1 MITSAYA
8 QKVQVGPVEAD
19 TGNAFLDTVIV
30 IVVVLVLAA
39 GLQLIRK
46 MIR

>member
-1 MITSAYA
+1 MITTAEA

-19 TGNAFLDTVIV
+19 TGNAFLDTVIC

-39 GLQLIRK
+39 GLQIIRRK
-46 MIR
+46 F